1 MSVSYT
7 HLDVYK
13 RQQGSYI
20 ICSTE
25 TQFCVLSARLRSS
38 MYRFWIMDFPIF
50 CIKLEKVYLENG
62 MLSGGGGIATVFFA
76 YRKFGYCGLTV
87 GVFDWIR

>member
-1 MSVSYT
+1 
-7 HLDVYK
+7 
-13 RQQGSYI
+13 
-20 ICSTE
+20 
-25 TQFCVLSARLRSS
+25 

-62 MLSGGGGIATVFFA
+62 MLYGVAGIETVFFV